1 MQASN
6 GVLCARFSLVC
17 EDIKDRRINT
27 SLIQFLTCVFCISWS
42 SCTYSP
48 KITMTSVVTRL
59 LHKTN
64 ILTAAITDFSL
75 LVQMLGTVNNRNIQS
90 QCSWI
95 IILMRKT
102 NESRAGFVVRTYCLS
117 PELLAHSRCYCRSH
131 LLVHPST
138 SPLLVINQFASIV
151 SQTSGHVHIHVFSIK
166 FFFSVE
172 T

>member
-6 GVLCARFSLVC
+6 GVLCVRFSLVC

-27 SLIQFLTCVFCISWS
+27 SLIQFLTFVFCISWS

-48 KITMTSVVTRL
+48 KITMISVVTHL

-75 LVQMLGTVNNRNIQS
+75 LVQMLGTVNTTNIQS

-117 PELLAHSRCYCRSH
+117 RVLLTHSRCYCLSLSLTRPSLHFSH
-131 LLVHPST
+131 VGYKPVRVDRQSNFRPCTHACFLHKVL
-138 SPLLVINQFASIV
+138 F
-151 SQTSGHVHIHVFSIK
+151 
-166 FFFSVE
+166 
-172 T
+172 